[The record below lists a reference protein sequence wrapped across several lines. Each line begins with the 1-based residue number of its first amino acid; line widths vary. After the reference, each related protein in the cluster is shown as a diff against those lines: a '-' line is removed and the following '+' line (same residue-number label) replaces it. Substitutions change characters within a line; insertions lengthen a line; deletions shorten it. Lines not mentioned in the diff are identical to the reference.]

1 MKDKQPNKLR
11 NKMKTLFIILFVF
24 TVNINSQ
31 DESILELFPG
41 KWKLVADNIELYEE
55 WKNLSKTEL
64 TGMSFS
70 IAEGQQVIAEE
81 LCIKKFG
88 NQWAYISIPVGQFIT
103 LFALT
108 SFSEGMFVFENK
120 EHDFPQRIIYEF
132 HEEGKLT
139 ASIEGNLKG
148 EFKRKEYFFVKV
160 TD

>member
-1 MKDKQPNKLR
+1 
-11 NKMKTLFIILFVF
+11 MKTIFIIFLFSFISVH
-24 TVNINSQ
+24 SQ
-31 DESILELFPG
+31 DKSILELFPG

-70 IAEGQQVIAEE
+70 IAEGQEVIAEE
-81 LCIKKFG
+81 LYIKKFG
-88 NQWAYISIPVGQFIT
+88 NQWAYISVPVGQFIT

-148 EFKRKEYFFVKV
+148 EFKRKDYFFIKV
-160 TD
+160 ND